1 MHTMPAKPTNYADL
15 SCELL
20 TALRGERRSRPGFSR
35 HLGYKSNIAQRWE
48 TGLCAPT
55 ATQFFQVCERLRH
68 DTAASIERFLRNEPG
83 WLGRAPLSSAEGLA
97 AFLNEVRG
105 NRRTGDIASELGH
118 NRYGVARWFRGTA
131 VPRLPDLLALLDVCT
146 GRCLDFVG
154 SFVDVEQLPS
164 VSARAGRLRQ
174 ARELAYEH
182 PLSHAVLRALE
193 LERTGDTVSDRAS
206 DEAFVARRV
215 GISEPEV
222 EHYVKL
228 LHRAGQLHRTRTGA
242 LRAEQ
247 SVVDTGGD
255 PERARTLKL
264 AWAKLAVARLESG
277 APGYCGY
284 RVFAI
289 GKRELVRLR
298 EIELAYVREM
308 QQVIASSEHNDSVGL
323 YCAQLLDLGV
333 AEDNAF
339 PLPRTAGRKSG

>member
-1 MHTMPAKPTNYADL
+1 MPAKAINYGDL
-15 SCELL
+15 SRELL

-55 ATQFFQVCERLRH
+55 ATQFFHVCERLRL
-68 DTAASIERFLRNEPG
+68 DVAASIARFLRNEPG
-83 WLGRAPLSSAEGLA
+83 WLGRAPLSSGEGLA

-105 NRRTGDIASELGH
+105 NSRIGEIASQLGH

-131 VPRLPDLLALLDVCT
+131 VPRLPDLLALLDACT

-193 LERTGDTVSDRAS
+193 LERAGDGTS

-215 GISEPEV
+215 GIGEPEV
-222 EHYVKL
+222 EHYLKL
-228 LHRAGQLHRTRTGA
+228 LQRAGQLHRTRTGA

-255 PERARTLKL
+255 PERARSLKL

-277 APGYCGY
+277 APGHCGY

-289 GKRELVRLR
+289 GKRELLRLR

-333 AEDNAF
+333 AEENAF
-339 PLPRTAGRKSG
+339 PLPRGRRTSARL